1 MLCRGSQSQWV
12 NELIESS
19 IDHSHHYCSSV
30 QQKQTQTNNC
40 SIYRIKCDS
49 IELVILARLIHNF
62 YLYRTIP
69 QLYSSIMMRFQSWSA
84 VAVVIFSILLNAD
97 NINNCCSAFS
107 FASTGDPVTAAS
119 LSQKAVTK
127 ASNNQFMSVG
137 TRRDTI
143 KMPSQTP
150 MVPWTVRFCLFLN
163 TLFRFYCCCFALLC
177 IALVQNL

>member
-1 MLCRGSQSQWV
+1 
-12 NELIESS
+12 
-19 IDHSHHYCSSV
+19 
-30 QQKQTQTNNC
+30 
-40 SIYRIKCDS
+40 
-49 IELVILARLIHNF
+49 
-62 YLYRTIP
+62 
-69 QLYSSIMMRFQSWSA
+69 MMRFQSWSA

-177 IALVQNL
+177 FALHCTRTKFIVSARLNSFFPLNSFHVIYTLYYDVRCDKKLDRI